1 MSKFQL
7 VRKLLLLNLNTSG
20 CMLSALLFTR
30 LTHYC
35 NPKSEFNL
43 IMKYAEDMI
52 SSNDDASDREEVE
65 RLVSWDHNNTTT
77 LSFKVDKTK
86 EAHQPSLL
94 IQ

>member
-1 MSKFQL
+1 
-7 VRKLLLLNLNTSG
+7 
-20 CMLSALLFTR
+20 MLSALLFTR

-35 NPKSEFNL
+35 NPKSEFNP

-65 RLVSWDHNNTTT
+65 RLVSWDHNNT
-77 LSFKVDKTK
+77 LSLKVDKTK

>member
-7 VRKLLLLNLNTSG
+7 VRKLPLLNLNTSG
-20 CMLSALLFTR
+20 CMLSTLLFT
-30 LTHYC
+30 LLIHYC

-65 RLVSWDHNNTTT
+65 HLVSWYHNNTTT
-77 LSFKVDKTK
+77 LC
-86 EAHQPSLL
+86 LL
-94 IQ
+94 R

>member
-35 NPKSEFNL
+35 NP

-77 LSFKVDKTK
+77 LC
-86 EAHQPSLL
+86 LL
-94 IQ
+94 R